1 VTENYSYFYHLQPS
15 KTMKQKDD
23 YLWKGILEDVFDD
36 FLRFLHPD
44 ADRVFDLSRGIT
56 FLDKELEQLFPPED
70 DEFAP
75 KVVDKLA
82 QVYTHDG
89 KEEWVLIHVEV
100 QGAYRRDFSLRMF
113 TYYYRILDKYHKRIA
128 AYAILTEA
136 SKKPRPNV
144 YEQEFMGTHI
154 QYRFNTYKIAEQD
167 YDSLLASD
175 NPFSL
180 VVLTAKAAFVGKNLN
195 NKDDSDRA
203 LLQTKVQ
210 LARELLNRSI
220 SKEKIRGL
228 MNFLRYYVRFDNSE
242 VNTIF
247 EQEVEKLT
255 ERSHTMGIEELLL
268 NRAEKKGKRESLV
281 AVAREMKKDGIP
293 VEQIAKFT
301 KLSVKEIEK
310 L

>member
-1 VTENYSYFYHLQPS
+1 
-15 KTMKQKDD
+15 MKQKDD

-154 QYRFNTYKIAEQD
+154 QYKFNTYKIAEQD

-175 NPFSL
+175 NPFAL

-195 NKDDSDRA
+195 DKDESDRA

-255 ERSHTMGIEELLL
+255 ERSDTMGIEQLLL
-268 NRAEKKGKRESLV
+268 DREKKKGKRESLI

>member
-1 VTENYSYFYHLQPS
+1 
-15 KTMKQKDD
+15 MKQKDD
-23 YLWKGILEDVFDD
+23 YLWKGVLEDVFDD
-36 FLRFLHPD
+36 FLRFLYPD
-44 ADRVFDLSRGIT
+44 ADSVFDLSRGIT

-70 DEFAP
+70 DEFAL

-89 KEEWVLIHVEV
+89 AEEWVLIHVEV
-100 QGAYRRDFSLRMF
+100 QGTYRKDFASRMF

-128 AYAILTEA
+128 AFAILTEV

-144 YEQEFMGTHI
+144 YEEEFMGTSI
-154 QYRFNTYKIAEQD
+154 QYKFNTYKIAEQD
-167 YDSLLASD
+167 TDRLLASD
-175 NPFSL
+175 NPFAL

-195 NKDDSDRA
+195 DKDESDKA
-203 LLQTKVQ
+203 LLQTKIQ
-210 LARELLNRSI
+210 LARELLERNM

-268 NRAEKKGKRESLV
+268 NRAKKEGKRESLIS
-281 AVAREMKKDGIP
+281 VAREMKKDGIP
-293 VEQIAKFT
+293 VEQIVKFT
-301 KLSVKEIEK
+301 KLSIKEIEK

>member
-1 VTENYSYFYHLQPS
+1 
-15 KTMKQKDD
+15 MKQKDD

-100 QGAYRRDFSLRMF
+100 QGTYRRDFSLRMF
-113 TYYYRILDKYHKRIA
+113 TYYYRILDKYHKRIS

-136 SKKPRPNV
+136 SKKPRPNT
-144 YEQEFMGTHI
+144 YEEEFMGTGI
-154 QYRFNTYKIAEQD
+154 SYRFNMYKIAEQD
-167 YDSLLASD
+167 DEALLASN
-175 NPFSL
+175 NPFAL
-180 VVLTAKAAFVGKNLN
+180 VVLTAKAAFAGKNLN
-195 NKDDSDRA
+195 NGSQSDEA
-203 LLQTKVQ
+203 LLRVKIQ
-210 LARELLNRSI
+210 LARELLIRRI
-220 SKEKIRGL
+220 AKGKIRGL

-255 ERSHTMGIEELLL
+255 ERRDTMGIEQLLL
-268 NRAEKKGKRESLV
+268 DREKNRGKREE
-281 AVAREMKKDGIP
+281 AIAIAREMKKDGISI
-293 VEQIAKFT
+293 EQIAKFT
-301 KLSVKEIEK
+301 KLTIKEIEK

>member
-1 VTENYSYFYHLQPS
+1 
-15 KTMKQKDD
+15 MKQKDD
-23 YLWKGILEDVFDD
+23 YLWKGVLEDVFDD
-36 FLRFLHPD
+36 FLRFLYPD
-44 ADRVFDLSRGIT
+44 ADSVFDLSRGIT
-56 FLDKELEQLFPPED
+56 FLDKELEQLFPPEGN
-70 DEFAP
+70 EFAP

-89 KEEWVLIHVEV
+89 MEEWVLIHVEV
-100 QGAYRRDFSLRMF
+100 QGTCRKDFASRMF
-113 TYYYRILDKYHKRIA
+113 TYYYRILDKYHKRITA
-128 AYAILTEA
+128 FAILTEA

-144 YEQEFMGTHI
+144 YEEEFMGTSI

-167 YDSLLASD
+167 TDRLLASD
-175 NPFSL
+175 NPFAL

-195 NKDDSDRA
+195 DKDESDKA
-203 LLQTKVQ
+203 LLQTKIQ
-210 LARELLNRSI
+210 LARELLERNM

-268 NRAEKKGKRESLV
+268 NRAKKEGKRESLIS
-281 AVAREMKKDGIP
+281 VAREMKKDGIP
-293 VEQIAKFT
+293 VEQIVKFT
-301 KLSVKEIEK
+301 KLSIKEIEK

>member
-1 VTENYSYFYHLQPS
+1 
-15 KTMKQKDD
+15 M
-23 YLWKGILEDVFDD
+23 EDVFDD